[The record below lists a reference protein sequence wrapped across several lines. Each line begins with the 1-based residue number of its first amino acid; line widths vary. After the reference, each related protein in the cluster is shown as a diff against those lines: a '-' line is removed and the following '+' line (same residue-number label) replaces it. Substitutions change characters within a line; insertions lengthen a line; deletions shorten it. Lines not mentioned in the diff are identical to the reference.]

1 MSTPP
6 APTRRKD
13 LLDIESLTRDEI
25 VFLLDTALPFKDL
38 FTRSIKKVPSLRGK
52 TVLNLFFEPSTRTRA
67 SFEIAAKRLS
77 ADVTNL
83 AITQSSVTKGESIL
97 DTIETMHSMKV
108 DYMVVRHG
116 AAGVP
121 AFIAKHTPAAVIN
134 AGDGNHA
141 HPTQALLD
149 AFTMREAVGELT
161 GRKILLVGD
170 ILHSRVSRS
179 VSTIARTLGME
190 VGVFAPGTLI
200 PAGRPDYLRAFTTF
214 EDALAWG
221 PDFVYLLRLQLER
234 QAAHFFPS
242 LREYHNVFGLTR
254 ERFLECRRR
263 GIRIMHPGPVNRG
276 VELVDEVLT
285 YEHCLINRQVE
296 NGIAAR
302 MAVLYWL
309 QPATAA
315 RPEEKEE
322 ARHEH
327 TPSLPRRTRRRCR
340 HRNTPPPRSPRRCR
354 WKHRTR
360 RTRNK
365 IRRRRNHRLHRTD
378 SPARTLRHARPP
390 A

>member
-1 MSTPP
+1 MSAATPP
-6 APTRRKD
+6 PRRKD
-13 LLDIESLTRDEI
+13 LLDIESLSREEI
-25 VFLLDTALPFKDL
+25 VFLLDTARPFKDL
-38 FTRSIKKVPSLRGK
+38 FTRSVKKVPALRGK

-97 DTIETMHSMKV
+97 DTVETMQSMKV
-108 DYMVVRHG
+108 DYMVVRHAG
-116 AAGVP
+116 AGVP

-149 AFTMREAVGELT
+149 AFTMREAVGELA

-170 ILHSRVSRS
+170 LLHSRVSRS
-179 VSTIARTLGME
+179 VSTIARKLGME
-190 VGVFAPGTLI
+190 VGIFAPGTLV
-200 PAGRPDYLRAFTTF
+200 PAGRPEYMQPFASFD
-214 EDALAWG
+214 DALAWG
-221 PDFVYLLRLQLER
+221 PDFIYLLRLQRER

-254 ERFLECRRR
+254 ERFVECRRR

-276 VELVDEVLT
+276 VELVDEVLS

-309 QPATAA
+309 HPAVA
-315 RPEEKEE
+315 PLPDEKE
-322 ARHEH
+322 
-327 TPSLPRRTRRRCR
+327 
-340 HRNTPPPRSPRRCR
+340 
-354 WKHRTR
+354 
-360 RTRNK
+360 
-365 IRRRRNHRLHRTD
+365 D
-378 SPARTLRHARPP
+378 SAS
-390 A
+390 

>member
-1 MSTPP
+1 MSPLP
-6 APTRRKD
+6 APPRRKD
-13 LLDIESLTRDEI
+13 LLDIESLSRDEI

-38 FTRSIKKVPSLRGK
+38 FTRSVKKVPSLRGK

-83 AITQSSVTKGESIL
+83 TITQSSVAKGESIL

-134 AGDGNHA
+134 AGDGHHA

-179 VSTIARTLGME
+179 LSTIARKLGME
-190 VGVFAPGTLI
+190 IGIFAPGTLV

-214 EDALAWG
+214 EDALAWS

-263 GIRIMHPGPVNRG
+263 DIRIMHPGPVNRG

-309 QPATAA
+309 QPAVT
-315 RPEEKEE
+315 PLPDEKEE
-322 ARHEH
+322 AA
-327 TPSLPRRTRRRCR
+327 T
-340 HRNTPPPRSPRRCR
+340 
-354 WKHRTR
+354 
-360 RTRNK
+360 
-365 IRRRRNHRLHRTD
+365 
-378 SPARTLRHARPP
+378 
-390 A
+390 

>member
-1 MSTPP
+1 
-6 APTRRKD
+6 
-13 LLDIESLTRDEI
+13 
-25 VFLLDTALPFKDL
+25 
-38 FTRSIKKVPSLRGK
+38 
-52 TVLNLFFEPSTRTRA
+52 
-67 SFEIAAKRLS
+67 
-77 ADVTNL
+77 VTNL

-97 DTIETMHSMKV
+97 DTVETMQSMKV
-108 DYMVVRHG
+108 DYMVVRHAG
-116 AAGVP
+116 AGVP

-149 AFTMREAVGELT
+149 AFTMREAVGELA

-170 ILHSRVSRS
+170 LLHSRVSRS
-179 VSTIARTLGME
+179 VSTIARKLGME
-190 VGVFAPGTLI
+190 VGIFAPGTLV
-200 PAGRPDYLRAFTTF
+200 PAGRPDYMKSFADFN
-214 EDALAWG
+214 EAIEWG
-221 PDFVYLLRLQLER
+221 PDFVYLLRLQRER

-309 QPATAA
+309 QPAVA
-315 RPEEKEE
+315 PLPDEKEDV
-322 ARHEH
+322 
-327 TPSLPRRTRRRCR
+327 TT
-340 HRNTPPPRSPRRCR
+340 
-354 WKHRTR
+354 
-360 RTRNK
+360 
-365 IRRRRNHRLHRTD
+365 
-378 SPARTLRHARPP
+378 
-390 A
+390 

>member
-1 MSTPP
+1 MSTPS
-6 APTRRKD
+6 APSRRKD

-25 VFLLDTALPFKDL
+25 VFLLDTARPFKDL
-38 FTRSIKKVPSLRGK
+38 FTRSVKKVPSLRGK

-190 VGVFAPGTLI
+190 VGVFAPGTLV
-200 PAGRPDYLRAFTTF
+200 PAGRPEHMRIFADFDA
-214 EDALAWG
+214 ALAWG

-309 QPATAA
+309 QPATAE

-322 ARHEH
+322 AS
-327 TPSLPRRTRRRCR
+327 T
-340 HRNTPPPRSPRRCR
+340 
-354 WKHRTR
+354 
-360 RTRNK
+360 
-365 IRRRRNHRLHRTD
+365 
-378 SPARTLRHARPP
+378 
-390 A
+390 

>member
-1 MSTPP
+1 MTNSAP

-25 VFLLDTALPFKDL
+25 VFLLDTARPFKDL
-38 FTRSIKKVPSLRGK
+38 FTRSVKKVPALRGK

-97 DTIETMHSMKV
+97 DTVETMQSMKV
-108 DYMVVRHG
+108 DYMVVRHA

-134 AGDGNHA
+134 AGDGNHS

-149 AFTMREAVGELT
+149 AFTMREAVGELA
-161 GRKILLVGD
+161 GRRILLVGD
-170 ILHSRVSRS
+170 LLHSRVFRS
-179 VSTIARTLGME
+179 VSTIARILGME
-190 VGVFAPGTLI
+190 VGIFAPATLV
-200 PAGRPDYLRAFTTF
+200 PAGRPDYMRVFPDFPA
-214 EDALAWG
+214 ALAWC
-221 PDFVYLLRLQLER
+221 PDFVYLLRLQRER

-254 ERFLECRRR
+254 ERLNECRRH

-309 QPATAA
+309 QPATASHPA
-315 RPEEKEE
+315 EEE
-322 ARHEH
+322 AG
-327 TPSLPRRTRRRCR
+327 L
-340 HRNTPPPRSPRRCR
+340 
-354 WKHRTR
+354 
-360 RTRNK
+360 
-365 IRRRRNHRLHRTD
+365 
-378 SPARTLRHARPP
+378 
-390 A
+390 

>member
-1 MSTPP
+1 MSPTHATP
-6 APTRRKD
+6 RRKD
-13 LLDIESLTRDEI
+13 LLDIESLSRDEI
-25 VFLLDTALPFKDL
+25 VFLLDTARPFKDL
-38 FTRSIKKVPSLRGK
+38 FTRSVKKVPSLRGK

-83 AITQSSVTKGESIL
+83 TITQSSVTKGESIL
-97 DTIETMHSMKV
+97 DTIETMQSMKV

-134 AGDGNHA
+134 AGDGHHA

-149 AFTMREAVGELT
+149 AFTMREAAGELA

-170 ILHSRVSRS
+170 LLHSRVSRS
-179 VSTIARTLGME
+179 LSTIARKLGME
-190 VGVFAPGTLI
+190 IGIFAPGTLV
-200 PAGRPDYLRAFTTF
+200 PAGRPDYLRAFNTF
-214 EDALAWG
+214 EDALAWS

-263 GIRIMHPGPVNRG
+263 DIRIMHPGPVNRG

-309 QPATAA
+309 QPAVTP
-315 RPEEKEE
+315 RPDEKEE
-322 ARHEH
+322 A
-327 TPSLPRRTRRRCR
+327 S
-340 HRNTPPPRSPRRCR
+340 S
-354 WKHRTR
+354 
-360 RTRNK
+360 
-365 IRRRRNHRLHRTD
+365 
-378 SPARTLRHARPP
+378 
-390 A
+390 

>member
-1 MSTPP
+1 MNDPAAAPP
-6 APTRRKD
+6 RRKD
-13 LLDIESLTRDEI
+13 LLDIESLSRDEI
-25 VFLLDTALPFKDL
+25 VFLLDTAKPFKDL
-38 FTRSIKKVPSLRGK
+38 FTRSVKKVPALRGK

-97 DTIETMHSMKV
+97 DTVATMESMKV
-108 DYMVVRHG
+108 DYMIVRHA

-149 AFTMREAVGELT
+149 AFTMREAVGELD
-161 GRKILLVGD
+161 GRRILLVGD
-170 ILHSRVSRS
+170 LLHSRVFRS
-179 VSTIARTLGME
+179 VSTVARKLGME
-190 VGVFAPGTLI
+190 VGIFAPATLL
-200 PAGRPDYLRAFTTF
+200 PAGRPEYMRAFASF
-214 EDALAWG
+214 EEAIAWA
-221 PDFVYLLRLQLER
+221 PDFIYLLRLQRER

-254 ERFLECRRR
+254 ERLLACSRQ

-276 VELVDEVLT
+276 VELVDEALA

-302 MAVLYWL
+302 MAALYWL
-309 QPATAA
+309 QPATNSLSA
-315 RPEEKEE
+315 EEEN
-322 ARHEH
+322 A
-327 TPSLPRRTRRRCR
+327 
-340 HRNTPPPRSPRRCR
+340 
-354 WKHRTR
+354 
-360 RTRNK
+360 
-365 IRRRRNHRLHRTD
+365 
-378 SPARTLRHARPP
+378 
-390 A
+390 

>member
-1 MSTPP
+1 MNDPAAAPP
-6 APTRRKD
+6 RRKD
-13 LLDIESLTRDEI
+13 LLDIESLSRDEI
-25 VFLLDTALPFKDL
+25 VFLLDTAKPFKDL
-38 FTRSIKKVPSLRGK
+38 FTRSVKKVPALRGK

-97 DTIETMHSMKV
+97 DTVATMESMKV
-108 DYMVVRHG
+108 DYMIVRHA

-149 AFTMREAVGELT
+149 AFTMREAVGELD
-161 GRKILLVGD
+161 GRRILLVGD
-170 ILHSRVSRS
+170 LLHSRVFRS
-179 VSTIARTLGME
+179 VSTVARKLGME
-190 VGVFAPGTLI
+190 VGIFAPATLL
-200 PAGRPDYLRAFTTF
+200 PAGRPDYMRAFASF
-214 EDALAWG
+214 EEAIAWA
-221 PDFVYLLRLQLER
+221 PDFVYLLRLQRER

-254 ERFLECRRR
+254 ERLLACSRQ

-276 VELVDEVLT
+276 VELVDEALT

-302 MAVLYWL
+302 MAALYWL
-309 QPATAA
+309 QPATNSLSA
-315 RPEEKEE
+315 EEEN
-322 ARHEH
+322 A
-327 TPSLPRRTRRRCR
+327 
-340 HRNTPPPRSPRRCR
+340 
-354 WKHRTR
+354 
-360 RTRNK
+360 
-365 IRRRRNHRLHRTD
+365 
-378 SPARTLRHARPP
+378 
-390 A
+390 

>member
-1 MSTPP
+1 MSTPS

-25 VFLLDTALPFKDL
+25 VFLLDTARPFKDL
-38 FTRSIKKVPSLRGK
+38 FTRSVKKVPSLRGK

-190 VGVFAPGTLI
+190 VGVFAPGTLV
-200 PAGRPDYLRAFTTF
+200 PAGRPEHMRIFADFDA
-214 EDALAWG
+214 ALAWG

-309 QPATAA
+309 QPATAE

-322 ARHEH
+322 AS
-327 TPSLPRRTRRRCR
+327 T
-340 HRNTPPPRSPRRCR
+340 
-354 WKHRTR
+354 
-360 RTRNK
+360 
-365 IRRRRNHRLHRTD
+365 
-378 SPARTLRHARPP
+378 
-390 A
+390 

>member
-1 MSTPP
+1 MNDPAAAPP
-6 APTRRKD
+6 RRKD
-13 LLDIESLTRDEI
+13 LLDIESLSRDEI
-25 VFLLDTALPFKDL
+25 VFLLDTAKPFKDL
-38 FTRSIKKVPSLRGK
+38 FTRSVKKVPALRGK

-97 DTIETMHSMKV
+97 DTVATMESMKV
-108 DYMVVRHG
+108 DYMIVRHA

-149 AFTMREAVGELT
+149 AFTMREAVGELD
-161 GRKILLVGD
+161 GRRILLVGD
-170 ILHSRVSRS
+170 LLHSRVFRS
-179 VSTIARTLGME
+179 VSTVARKLGME
-190 VGVFAPGTLI
+190 VGIFAPATLL
-200 PAGRPDYLRAFTTF
+200 PAGRPDYMRAFASF
-214 EDALAWG
+214 EEAIAWA
-221 PDFVYLLRLQLER
+221 PDFVYLLRLQRER

-254 ERFLECRRR
+254 ERLLACSRQ

-276 VELVDEVLT
+276 VELVDEALA

-302 MAVLYWL
+302 MAALYWL
-309 QPATAA
+309 QPATNPLHA
-315 RPEEKEE
+315 EEEN
-322 ARHEH
+322 
-327 TPSLPRRTRRRCR
+327 S
-340 HRNTPPPRSPRRCR
+340 
-354 WKHRTR
+354 
-360 RTRNK
+360 
-365 IRRRRNHRLHRTD
+365 
-378 SPARTLRHARPP
+378 
-390 A
+390 

>member
-1 MSTPP
+1 MNDPAAAPP
-6 APTRRKD
+6 RRKD
-13 LLDIESLTRDEI
+13 LLDIESLSRDEI
-25 VFLLDTALPFKDL
+25 VFLLDTAKPFKDL
-38 FTRSIKKVPSLRGK
+38 FTRSVKKVPALRGK

-97 DTIETMHSMKV
+97 DTVATMESMKV
-108 DYMVVRHG
+108 DYMIVRHA

-149 AFTMREAVGELT
+149 AFTMREAVGELD
-161 GRKILLVGD
+161 GRRILLVGD
-170 ILHSRVSRS
+170 LLHSRVFRS
-179 VSTIARTLGME
+179 VSTVARKLGME
-190 VGVFAPGTLI
+190 VGIFAPATLL
-200 PAGRPDYLRAFTTF
+200 PAGRPDYMRAFASF
-214 EDALAWG
+214 EEAIAWA
-221 PDFVYLLRLQLER
+221 PDFVYLLRLQRER

-254 ERFLECRRR
+254 ERLLACSRQ

-276 VELVDEVLT
+276 VELVDEALT

-302 MAVLYWL
+302 MAALYWL
-309 QPATAA
+309 QPATNPLHA
-315 RPEEKEE
+315 EEEN
-322 ARHEH
+322 
-327 TPSLPRRTRRRCR
+327 S
-340 HRNTPPPRSPRRCR
+340 
-354 WKHRTR
+354 
-360 RTRNK
+360 
-365 IRRRRNHRLHRTD
+365 
-378 SPARTLRHARPP
+378 
-390 A
+390 

>member
-1 MSTPP
+1 MSP
-6 APTRRKD
+6 AAALPRRKD
-13 LLDIESLTRDEI
+13 LLDIESLSREEI
-25 VFLLDTALPFKDL
+25 VFLLDTARPFKDL
-38 FTRSIKKVPSLRGK
+38 FTRSVKKVPALRGK

-97 DTIETMHSMKV
+97 DTIETMQSMKV

-121 AFIAKHTPAAVIN
+121 AFIARHTPAAVIN

-141 HPTQALLD
+141 HPTQAILD
-149 AFTMREAVGELT
+149 AFTMREAVGELE
-161 GRKILLVGD
+161 GRRILLVGD
-170 ILHSRVSRS
+170 LLHSRVFRS
-179 VSTIARTLGME
+179 VSTIARKLGME
-190 VGVFAPGTLI
+190 VGLFAPATLI
-200 PAGRPDYLRAFTTF
+200 PAGRPDYMQVFGRF

-221 PDFVYLLRLQLER
+221 PDFVYLLRLQRER

-254 ERFLECRRR
+254 ERFDQCRRR
-263 GIRIMHPGPVNRG
+263 GIHIMHPGPVNRG

-285 YEHCLINRQVE
+285 YEKCLINRQVE

-309 QPATAA
+309 QPAVVSL
-315 RPEEKEE
+315 PDDKEE
-322 ARHEH
+322 A
-327 TPSLPRRTRRRCR
+327 
-340 HRNTPPPRSPRRCR
+340 
-354 WKHRTR
+354 
-360 RTRNK
+360 
-365 IRRRRNHRLHRTD
+365 
-378 SPARTLRHARPP
+378 TL
-390 A
+390 

>member
-1 MSTPP
+1 MSPTHATP
-6 APTRRKD
+6 RRKD
-13 LLDIESLTRDEI
+13 LLDIESLSRDEI
-25 VFLLDTALPFKDL
+25 VFLLDTARPFKDL

-83 AITQSSVTKGESIL
+83 TITQSSVTKGESIL
-97 DTIETMHSMKV
+97 DTIETMQSMKV

-134 AGDGNHA
+134 AGDGHHA

-149 AFTMREAVGELT
+149 AFTMREAVGELA

-170 ILHSRVSRS
+170 LLHSRVSRS
-179 VSTIARTLGME
+179 LSTIARKLGME
-190 VGVFAPGTLI
+190 IGIFAPGTLV

-214 EDALAWG
+214 EDALAWS

-263 GIRIMHPGPVNRG
+263 DIRIMHPGPVNRG

-309 QPATAA
+309 QPAVTP
-315 RPEEKEE
+315 RPDEKEE
-322 ARHEH
+322 AS
-327 TPSLPRRTRRRCR
+327 T
-340 HRNTPPPRSPRRCR
+340 
-354 WKHRTR
+354 
-360 RTRNK
+360 
-365 IRRRRNHRLHRTD
+365 
-378 SPARTLRHARPP
+378 
-390 A
+390 

>member
-1 MSTPP
+1 MSTTP
-6 APTRRKD
+6 APSRRKD

-25 VFLLDTALPFKDL
+25 VFLLDTARPFKDL
-38 FTRSIKKVPSLRGK
+38 FTRSVKKVPSLRGK

-190 VGVFAPGTLI
+190 VGVFAPGTLV
-200 PAGRPDYLRAFTTF
+200 PAGRPEHMRIFADFDA
-214 EDALAWG
+214 ALAWG

-322 ARHEH
+322 AS
-327 TPSLPRRTRRRCR
+327 T
-340 HRNTPPPRSPRRCR
+340 
-354 WKHRTR
+354 
-360 RTRNK
+360 
-365 IRRRRNHRLHRTD
+365 
-378 SPARTLRHARPP
+378 
-390 A
+390 

>member
-1 MSTPP
+1 MTNLTPALP
-6 APTRRKD
+6 RRKD
-13 LLDIESLTRDEI
+13 LLDIGSLTRDEI
-25 VFLLDTALPFKDL
+25 VFLLDTARPFKNL
-38 FTRSIKKVPSLRGK
+38 FTRSVKKVPALRGK

-97 DTIETMHSMKV
+97 DTVDTMQAMKV
-108 DYMVVRHG
+108 DYMVVRHA

-149 AFTMREAVGELT
+149 AFTMREAVGELA
-161 GRKILLVGD
+161 GRRILLVGD
-170 ILHSRVSRS
+170 LLHSRVFRS

-190 VGVFAPGTLI
+190 VGLFAPATLV
-200 PAGRPDYLRAFTTF
+200 PAGRPDYMQIFKTF
-214 EDALAWG
+214 DDALAWR
-221 PDFVYLLRLQLER
+221 PDFVYLLRLQRER

-254 ERFLECRRR
+254 ERLRECRRH
-263 GIRIMHPGPVNRG
+263 GIRIMHAGPVNRG
-276 VELVDEVLT
+276 VELVDEVLS
-285 YEHCLINRQVE
+285 YEHCLIHRQVE

-309 QPATAA
+309 QPATVSHPAG
-315 RPEEKEE
+315 EES
-322 ARHEH
+322 A
-327 TPSLPRRTRRRCR
+327 L
-340 HRNTPPPRSPRRCR
+340 
-354 WKHRTR
+354 
-360 RTRNK
+360 
-365 IRRRRNHRLHRTD
+365 
-378 SPARTLRHARPP
+378 
-390 A
+390 

>member
-1 MSTPP
+1 MNTMSAPP
-6 APTRRKD
+6 RRKD
-13 LLDIESLTRDEI
+13 LLDIESLSRGEI
-25 VFLLDTALPFKDL
+25 DFLLDTARPFKDL
-38 FTRSIKKVPSLRGK
+38 FTRSVKKVPSLRGK

-134 AGDGNHA
+134 AGDGHHA

-149 AFTMREAVGELT
+149 AFTMREAVGELD

-170 ILHSRVSRS
+170 LLHSRVSRS
-179 VSTIARTLGME
+179 VSTIARKLGME
-190 VGVFAPGTLI
+190 VGIFAPGTLV
-200 PAGRPDYLRAFTTF
+200 PAGRPEHMRAFATF
-214 EDALAWG
+214 DDALAWG

-254 ERFLECRRR
+254 ERFAACRRR

-309 QPATAA
+309 QPATAP
-315 RPEEKEE
+315 RPDEKEE
-322 ARHEH
+322 AA
-327 TPSLPRRTRRRCR
+327 S
-340 HRNTPPPRSPRRCR
+340 
-354 WKHRTR
+354 
-360 RTRNK
+360 
-365 IRRRRNHRLHRTD
+365 
-378 SPARTLRHARPP
+378 
-390 A
+390 

>member
-1 MSTPP
+1 MSPTHATP
-6 APTRRKD
+6 RRKD
-13 LLDIESLTRDEI
+13 LLDIESLSRDEI
-25 VFLLDTALPFKDL
+25 VFLLDTARPFKDL

-83 AITQSSVTKGESIL
+83 TITQSSVTKGESIL
-97 DTIETMHSMKV
+97 DTIETMQSMKV

-134 AGDGNHA
+134 AGDGHHA

-149 AFTMREAVGELT
+149 AFTMREAVGELA

-170 ILHSRVSRS
+170 LLHSRVSRS
-179 VSTIARTLGME
+179 LSTIARKLGME
-190 VGVFAPGTLI
+190 IGIFAPGTLV

-214 EDALAWG
+214 EDALAWS

-263 GIRIMHPGPVNRG
+263 DIRIMHPGPVNRG
-276 VELVDEVLT
+276 VELVDAVMT
-285 YEHCLINRQVE
+285 YERCLINQQVE
-296 NGIAAR
+296 NGIATR
-302 MAVLYWL
+302 MACLHWL
-309 QPATAA
+309 QPG
-315 RPEEKEE
+315 
-322 ARHEH
+322 
-327 TPSLPRRTRRRCR
+327 
-340 HRNTPPPRSPRRCR
+340 
-354 WKHRTR
+354 
-360 RTRNK
+360 
-365 IRRRRNHRLHRTD
+365 D
-378 SPARTLRHARPP
+378 PAS
-390 A
+390 